1 MDKTSSLTR
10 SLKSTTG
17 GGRRKTMSKF
27 GLLKSKKT
35 LVAIFVLALAVV
47 GFSVAQAA
55 TGFGPS
61 RQTYKAANPPK
72 KVTFNSIID
81 NNVVGDERSFYW
93 GRDIN
98 AGTNSYTNHVTVMDG
113 QTLTLQVFFHNNGKN
128 EKFKAIN
135 TRVKMILPQGKAKMH
150 ESTAYISADN
160 ADPGTVWTT
169 MDFVGERPFAL
180 EYVPGSARIRTN
192 WLNDVKL
199 SDSIISNSGALIGSK
214 ALDGVVPGCD
224 KFSGWI
230 NINVKVKMPQPTP
243 EKEVKKVTKVVKVTE
258 LPKTGAGSVAGV
270 FAGASAL
277 AGVGHYLV
285 TRRRG

>member
-1 MDKTSSLTR
+1 MT
-10 SLKSTTG
+10 
-17 GGRRKTMSKF
+17 KF
-27 GLLKSKKT
+27 GFLKSKKA
-35 LVAIFVLALAVV
+35 LVSIFVLALAAV

-55 TGFGPS
+55 TSWGPTS
-61 RQTYKAANPPK
+61 RQTYKAADPPK
-72 KVTFNSIID
+72 KVVFNSIID

-113 QTLTLQVFFHNNGKN
+113 QTLTLQVFFHNNGKDEN
-128 EKFKAIN
+128 YKAVN

-169 MDFVGERPFAL
+169 MDFVGERPFSL

-192 WLNDVKL
+192 WLNDVQL
-199 SDSIISNSGALIGSK
+199 SDSIITNSGVLIGSK

-230 NINVKVKMPQPTP
+230 NINVKVKMPKPTP
-243 EKEVKKVTKVVKVTE
+243 EKEKEVTKVTKIVKVTE
-258 LPKTGAGSVAGV
+258 LPKTGAGSVVGV